1 MLKARVLVVLPFD
14 HPERTMWVSA
24 MPASLVDLNFNP
36 PSWLGWMKLLDATM
50 NCIRSAIT
58 FSTSL
63 PRVLRRTMGQ
73 NAFRLSYD
81 VLFGLG
87 MTTVEEVLK

>member
-1 MLKARVLVVLPFD
+1 MSKVRVLVVLPFD
-14 HPERTMWVSA
+14 HPERIMWMST

-36 PSWLGWMKLLDATM
+36 LSWLGWMKLLDATM
-50 NCIRSAIT
+50 NCIHSAIT

-63 PRVLRRTMGQ
+63 LRVLRRTMGR
-73 NAFRLSYD
+73 NAFGLSYND
-81 VLFGLG
+81 LFSLG